1 MVGRVRGSECQRDA
15 LSKRVASGLCGVT
28 RRRGSRAWCDG
39 SACPALR
46 TTLTDDI
53 RVMRDVI
60 EVDPLSP
67 SRPNIPLSALSEL
80 NRDSTWLD
88 VDFAEG
94 VP

>member
-1 MVGRVRGSECQRDA
+1 
-15 LSKRVASGLCGVT
+15 
-28 RRRGSRAWCDG
+28 
-39 SACPALR
+39 
-46 TTLTDDI
+46 
-53 RVMRDVI
+53 MRDVI